1 MAVLFL
7 FYLAIYERIQYSDVE
22 ESQNIQENKQKG
34 YSVKTIKAI
43 LAKFRVRIG
52 LRTLKTALAV
62 TIAIL
67 LVEQYGTSA
76 AGLLFAVMGA
86 FSAMEPTVNASLR
99 GCAAQ
104 IGSVFVGV
112 CLALVMRALG
122 IPGVLAAGFGI
133 ILVMV
138 FYQLFRLHSSPVL
151 PCLIL
156 VTICTD
162 PALGAVAYGL
172 ERIWNTLLGQA
183 AGMLINMLIFPY
195 DNSSK
200 IKEAM
205 MGLDKDLIVF
215 LEDMFNGDG
224 HFPDTDEINQKMGIL
239 EAQLTVFADQRL
251 LRRRRQR
258 RLLMQLYSCEDTA
271 QALLLEV
278 ETLHRIHGPGRLN
291 LENYTALCALGA
303 KLPEQP
309 ANNRF
314 SVEDLVINYHVKRA
328 LELRQELKEELTSK
342 EIKNG

>member
-1 MAVLFL
+1 MMKRKNRSI
-7 FYLAIYERIQYSDVE
+7 FYILKS
-22 ESQNIQENKQKG
+22 
-34 YSVKTIKAI
+34 I

-62 TIAIL
+62 SIAIW

-76 AGLLFAVMGA
+76 TGLLFAVMGA

-112 CLALVMRALG
+112 LLSILIRTLE
-122 IPGVLAAGFGI
+122 IPAVLTAGMGI
-133 ILVMV
+133 ICVMV

-156 VTICTD
+156 ITICTD
-162 PALGAVAYGL
+162 PALGAVSYGF

-200 IKEAM
+200 IREAM
-205 MGLDKDLIVF
+205 MGLDQDLVVF
-215 LEDMFNGDG
+215 LEDMFNEDG
-224 HFPDTDEINQKMGIL
+224 HFPDTDEMNQKMQIL
-239 EAQLTVFADQRL
+239 EAQLAVFADQRL

-258 RLLMQLYSCEDTA
+258 RLLMQLRTCEDTA

-278 ETLHRIHGPGRLN
+278 ETLHRLPGPGRLN
-291 LENYTALCALGA
+291 RENRAALRALGA
-303 KLPEQP
+303 NIP
-309 ANNRF
+309 AQGGSNRF
-314 SVEDLVINYHVKRA
+314 TMDDVVINYHVKRA
-328 LELRQELKEELTSK
+328 LELRQELKEELEGK
-342 EIKNG
+342 